1 MALRKIAQFACRT
14 NFLAKDLN
22 VKALLVFALERES
35 IEPEGCINEV
45 EIGRQNSFG
54 HRMNRGYAHRVQ
66 PRIGP

>member
-1 MALRKIAQFACRT
+1 
-14 NFLAKDLN
+14 
-22 VKALLVFALERES
+22 LERES